1 MWSLTWPRQW
11 KYAAE
16 GDRDLRLDLVRGLCV
31 LGMVCNHVA
40 GSSWVRTIS
49 LSNNVLVTPAEG
61 FVFLSGYVLGSINR
75 RRIANHGL
83 RSAVDK
89 CLHRALL
96 LYVITVTLSLLFE
109 AALLY
114 DHGQD
119 LASVESLPR
128 FIASIVLLQR
138 TVYLV
143 DAMLMYTLL
152 CLFACLG
159 LWALARGRTAFLMV
173 ASLALWLTYQLE
185 PDWAASLPWPI
196 VDNTVFHITAWQLP
210 FAVGLCIGFHRE
222 RLGARYAAH
231 QTHLVLV
238 AALAFAALV
247 YVEFSYGQLGLIQA
261 LSAKPAEGPIRVL
274 ACAFVFQIVRL
285 VMTYGWAPIR
295 TLVGWFLLPLGQN
308 SLYAYAM
315 HIGLIAAMWIPA
327 EYVTQSESW
336 NTLLQ
341 LGTAVIVWGMIKWKA
356 GYSVRPTWVLRRRPQ
371 AVADAADRLDEPRRT
386 HVDLA
391 AQVANVHVNRV
402 TGADPVISPH
412 TIQNDLPRQDLAGV
426 RHEQLE
432 QIEFARAQLHRRAI
446 AADGPGDAIQ

>member
-1 MWSLTWPRQW
+1 MRLCIHLVSDYDAPCLQADAMQAGIFR
-11 KYAAE
+11 YAAWLPIE
-16 GDRDLRLDLVRGLCV
+16 RTPELSAKGAVFRSNGL
-31 LGMVCNHVA
+31 GVA
-40 GSSWVRTIS
+40 
-49 LSNNVLVTPAEG
+49 
-61 FVFLSGYVLGSINR
+61 
-75 RRIANHGL
+75 
-83 RSAVDK
+83 
-89 CLHRALL
+89 
-96 LYVITVTLSLLFE
+96 
-109 AALLY
+109 
-114 DHGQD
+114 
-119 LASVESLPR
+119 
-128 FIASIVLLQR
+128 
-138 TVYLV
+138 
-143 DAMLMYTLL
+143 
-152 CLFACLG
+152 LG
-159 LWALARGRTAFLMV
+159 LSELWVAFSGFWPERQATLP
-173 ASLALWLTYQLE
+173 TGPFKDLE
-185 PDWAASLPWPI
+185 AM
-196 VDNTVFHITAWQLP
+196 TVL
-210 FAVGLCIGFHRE
+210 
-222 RLGARYAAH
+222 ARYAAH

-327 EYVTQSESW
+327 EYVTRSESW